1 MGHYCD
7 DNGDGIIDDCEV
19 HACVVTAENDWR
31 TANCPGY
38 PHIHC
43 DCPFWC
49 PNAYD
54 CEDIKNATAWF
65 MEEADMNNDGMIS
78 SFDSLDSE

>member
-1 MGHYCD
+1 M
-7 DNGDGIIDDCEV
+7 
-19 HACVVTAENDWR
+19 
-31 TANCPGY
+31 GY

-54 CEDIKNATAWF
+54 CEELANDTAYF
-65 MEEADMNNDGMIS
+65 YGMMDMNNDGVVDMM
-78 SFDSLDSE
+78 DSDDTAETSAHLTYVLDACDADGNH